1 MDFIGET
8 NAYVY
13 FPLDIIAKIYQGNDW
28 EKHPFIIALIMSE
41 KQIPHI
47 QVVLQRG
54 VHNWFERIVGKYEP
68 VIRNK

>member
-1 MDFIGET
+1 MEFIGET
-8 NAYVY
+8 NTYVY
-13 FPLDIIAKIYQGNDW
+13 FPLDIITKIYQGNDW

-47 QVVLQRG
+47 QVKLQLR
-54 VHNWFERIVGKYEP
+54 VERIVGKYEP